1 MMNNFLTRVVRRKI
15 MNENSK
21 NSNKVNNYII
31 SNDDIAK
38 QNKDDKDSKPM
49 G

>member
-1 MMNNFLTRVVRRKI
+1 MNNFLTRVVRQKI

-38 QNKDDKDSKPM
+38 QQNKDDKDSKPM